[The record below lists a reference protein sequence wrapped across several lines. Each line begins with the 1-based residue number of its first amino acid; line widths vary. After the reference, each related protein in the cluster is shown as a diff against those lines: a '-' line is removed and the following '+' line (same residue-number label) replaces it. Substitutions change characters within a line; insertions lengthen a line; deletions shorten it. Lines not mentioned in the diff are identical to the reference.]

1 MPLHFI
7 QHMETLQY
15 DIDKVVTPIQLQ
27 VMSLKSELVVV
38 GINKYIADVHC
49 IINVST
55 QNVLI
60 I

>member
-55 QNVLI
+55 
-60 I
+60 